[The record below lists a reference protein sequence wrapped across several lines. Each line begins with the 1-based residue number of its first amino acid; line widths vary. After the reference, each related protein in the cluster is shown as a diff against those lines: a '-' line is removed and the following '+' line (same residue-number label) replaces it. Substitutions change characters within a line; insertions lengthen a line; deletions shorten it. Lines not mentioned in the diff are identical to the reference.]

1 MVKLNPKT
9 YSLKQARADLE
20 SCNRLI
26 IEKTEQFTT
35 LKTTIDKLE
44 EGIKN
49 LSLKKIY
56 IKSILKQK
64 RHFIKKY
71 PSQKRIERLLKY

>member
-1 MVKLNPKT
+1 MSTKLNPKT
-9 YSLKQARADLE
+9 YSLKQAKADLE

-49 LSLKKIY
+49 LP
-56 IKSILKQK
+56 
-64 RHFIKKY
+64 HT
-71 PSQKRIERLLKY
+71 